1 MQSGN
6 FLSKLA
12 TSSKTLTFKREKQV
26 NTLQKRAKNWT
37 KSPTGLSLNSLQ
49 WSLASDTISTCNIL
63 VLFLISAKSG
73 SMPSP
78 PHSQGICV
86 WFSSKGFLHLF
97 FIHHSIRPRGL
108 IVHHRHLIP
117 ATSEQSRH
125 SSSSS
130 LSARRWTSFISSW
143 GNLQFGWR
151 AQISTPCLF
160 VKPLWRAYN
169 VCQTIYTRWPARPLY
184 IQGIKVS
191 GWQLVRHPPPTY
203 CALQV
208 VYQGYVK
215 CLRNGKLN
223 SNKLRIFNTAI
234 NYDWQ

>member
-1 MQSGN
+1 MQI
-6 FLSKLA
+6 
-12 TSSKTLTFKREKQV
+12 
-26 NTLQKRAKNWT
+26 NTLQEKAQNWT
-37 KSPTGLSLNSLQ
+37 KSPLGIFLNNLQ
-49 WSLASDTISTCNIL
+49 WSLASACNIL

-117 ATSEQSRH
+117 ATSSPSRH

-160 VKPLWRAYN
+160 VKPLWRAHN
-169 VCQTIYTRWPARPLY
+169 VRGRQYTRGGQQDHSIYKASKYPADSWFAIHLLHIVLCRSF
-184 IQGIKVS
+184 IRVTSDAS
-191 GWQLVRHPPPTY
+191 GMGNWT
-203 CALQV
+203 
-208 VYQGYVK
+208 VK
-215 CLRNGKLN
+215 TKN
-223 SNKLRIFNTAI
+223 I
-234 NYDWQ
+234 

>member
-1 MQSGN
+1 MQI
-6 FLSKLA
+6 
-12 TSSKTLTFKREKQV
+12 
-26 NTLQKRAKNWT
+26 NTLQEKAQNWT
-37 KSPTGLSLNSLQ
+37 KSPLGIFLNNLQ
-49 WSLASDTISTCNIL
+49 WSLASACNIL

-117 ATSEQSRH
+117 ATSSPSRH

-130 LSARRWTSFISSW
+130 LSTRRWTSFISSW

-169 VCQTIYTRWPARPLY
+169 VRQTIYARWAARPLY
-184 IQGIKVS
+184 IRGIKVS

-208 VYQGYVK
+208 VYQGYVR

-223 SNKLRIFNTAI
+223 SKN
-234 NYDWQ
+234 

>member
-97 FIHHSIRPRGL
+97 FIHHSIRPRGP

-151 AQISTPCLF
+151 A
-160 VKPLWRAYN
+160 
-169 VCQTIYTRWPARPLY
+169 
-184 IQGIKVS
+184 
-191 GWQLVRHPPPTY
+191 
-203 CALQV
+203 
-208 VYQGYVK
+208 
-215 CLRNGKLN
+215 
-223 SNKLRIFNTAI
+223 
-234 NYDWQ
+234 